1 MSAGKHP
8 QNPTGGPRPAGRRL
22 GRLTRRALDALA
34 RNWRDTVYL
43 HQRLMEAQRP
53 WEQQATLRWR
63 RQLGGGWRIVG
74 SYLPE
79 EDSTSSPPA

>member
-1 MSAGKHP
+1 MSAAKHP
-8 QNPTGGPRPAGRRL
+8 QIPAGGPLPAGRRL